1 MLFKTS
7 IFFLQNQRIEL
18 IVWPGNSPDLNP
30 IENIWAIIKMKLRE
44 YKVDKRDLLIKTIK
58 KLWGEI
64 SIDLFQELARSM
76 PRCIQECLAR
86 NGAST
91 KC

>member
-44 YKVDKRDLLIKTIK
+44 YKVDKRDLTSTVYMAYTGVYMFYTWLIFDH
-58 KLWGEI
+58 LRAYN
-64 SIDLFQELARSM
+64 D
-76 PRCIQECLAR
+76 P
-86 NGAST
+86 
-91 KC
+91 